1 MLREDNIRLIF
12 GLKIKHFRNKR
23 NMTATQLADDS
34 GLSVSYLNEIE
45 KGKKFPKA
53 EKIAALSTALDVKYD
68 ELVSLKMPKELEALG
83 MLIQSNIIGELPLEI
98 LGIDSSGLIEL
109 LSNSPTKINAFLNT
123 IVEIARNYDM
133 QTENF
138 YESVLRTYQEIKEN
152 YFEDI
157 EKSVLQFL
165 KEYNIDD
172 SYIWDE
178 AGLRNFLSENYHY
191 RFDELQ
197 IDEEPLLKTVRS
209 VFSPEEKILHI
220 NPELNHHQ
228 RLFVYGREIAFNYM
242 RLENRP
248 LVTTLMRTPSFEL
261 IFNNFQASYFATA
274 LLLHQNRMVNDLQQ
288 LFSRPHWDVAYFTE
302 MVEKCGVS
310 AEMYMHRL
318 TSILPKFFKLKSLF
332 FLRLAT
338 SEHSNKYEITKELHM
353 GRLHNP
359 HASSKS
365 LHYCRRWVSIKVL
378 KELEALQT
386 NSQLTTDSLVG
397 AQNSHYIG
405 SDNSYFIISIARPM
419 YPISGTNTSVSV
431 GIHVNETFKKTVKFW
446 NDKNIPDVDVNE
458 SCEVCPLKNCESRA
472 AAPLVLERKQTAEML
487 DNAIEKV
494 LKNPATT
501 N

>member
-1 MLREDNIRLIF
+1 MLKEDNIRLIF
-12 GLKIKHFRNKR
+12 GLKIKHYRNKR
-23 NMTATQLADDS
+23 NITATQLADES

-53 EKIAALSTALDVKYD
+53 EKIGALSSALDVKYD

-83 MLIQSNIIGELPLEI
+83 MLIQSNIISELPLEI
-98 LGIDSSGLIEL
+98 LGIDGNGLIEL

-152 YFEDI
+152 YFDDI

-165 KEYNIDD
+165 KDFEIEETFIWNEDNLKSFLANKYNYKFED
-172 SYIWDE
+172 
-178 AGLRNFLSENYHY
+178 
-191 RFDELQ
+191 LQ
-197 IDEEPLLKTVRS
+197 IEDEPLLKTVRS
-209 VFSPEEKILHI
+209 VFSPEKKILHI

-242 RLENRP
+242 KLENRP

-274 LLLHQNRMVNDLQQ
+274 LLLHQNRMVKDMQE
-288 LFSRPHWDVAYFTE
+288 LFSKPKWDVQYFTE

-332 FLRLAT
+332 FLRLAS

-365 LHYCRRWVSIKVL
+365 LHYCRRWISIKVL
-378 KELEALQT
+378 KELEAQQK
-386 NSQLTTDSLVG
+386 SGLTTDTLIG

-431 GIHVNETFKKTVKFW
+431 GIHINDIFKRTVKFHT
-446 NDKNIPDVDVNE
+446 DKEIPDIDVNE

-472 AAPLVLERKQTAEML
+472 AAPSVIEDKQKAKLL
-487 DNAIEKV
+487 DSSIEKV
-494 LKNPATT
+494 LKIHQPVN
-501 N
+501 